1 VANNNKACDCGAPRL
16 PTGDCKYG
24 CKALK
29 DAKKAEG
36 IRLTAA
42 RAKQL
47 AASMDAEKVRIDTA
61 TLGRKVADL
70 NPNATARYIDASR
83 RAKTGWNKARR

>member
-1 VANNNKACDCGAPRL
+1 MANNSKACDCGAPRL
-16 PTGDCKYG
+16 PSGDCRHG

-29 DAKKAEG
+29 DAKKAESA
-36 IRLTAA
+36 RMTKA

-70 NPNATARYIDASR
+70 NPHETARYIDASR
-83 RAKTGWNKARR
+83 RAKTGWKKARR